1 MAKRKQYRCPNTVDW
16 VEELESK
23 QVQPKKKLWKE
34 ATDTQIR
41 DVWAE
46 LRESLIKNGNFTR
59 EFFERVDKKHEKE
72 AARES

>member
-23 QVQPKKKLWKE
+23 QEQPKKKLWKE

-72 AARES
+72 EARES

>member
-23 QVQPKKKLWKE
+23 QEQPKKKLWKE

-59 EFFERVDKKHEKE
+59 EFFEREDNKHEKE

>member
-23 QVQPKKKLWKE
+23 QEQPKKKLWKE

-41 DVWAE
+41 DVWAD

>member
-23 QVQPKKKLWKE
+23 QEQPKKKLWKE

-46 LRESLIKNGNFTR
+46 LRESLIKNGNFTQ

>member
-1 MAKRKQYRCPNTVDW
+1 MVKRKQYRCPNTVDW

-23 QVQPKKKLWKE
+23 QEQPKKKLWKE